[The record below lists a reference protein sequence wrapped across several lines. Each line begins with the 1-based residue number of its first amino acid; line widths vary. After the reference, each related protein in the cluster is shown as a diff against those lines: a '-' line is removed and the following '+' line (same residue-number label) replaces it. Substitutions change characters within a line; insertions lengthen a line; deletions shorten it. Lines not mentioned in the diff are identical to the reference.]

1 MRHLRRFGFELER
14 ASRSEIRALRRY
26 REAGDER
33 FDLFDVLPKSTEPQL
48 TGWLDPHIIAAP
60 RQSATS
66 PHLWIFL
73 GGSYGRPQRQVSII
87 EHIASLGHWA
97 INLRY
102 PNDWTIG
109 GLSRRGAGIHAH
121 EALRLQILDGRARS
135 GLLDL
140 PPQDCILNRVQKVL
154 IWLARQHP
162 EQGWSAFLSG
172 DEARWDRVAVAGHS
186 QGGGHA
192 AIMGKQLPLERV
204 VMLSAPADCV
214 ASGEEPAPW
223 LRPPGATPCDNYFG
237 FSHLRDP
244 AIGRILSAWE
254 ALGLAAFG
262 PVTEVDTSSPPFG
275 NSHRLVTNHEVPGD
289 RHHGSVAADRFI
301 PRLSDRTP
309 VFHEVWT
316 FLFSLR

>member
-1 MRHLRRFGFELER
+1 MRPFRRFGVAIER
-14 ASRSEIRALRRY
+14 ASRSEMRALGRR
-26 REAGDER
+26 RRLGDER
-33 FDLFDVLPKSTEPQL
+33 FDLFDVLPQSTEPKL
-48 TGWLDPHIIAAP
+48 TGWLDPHIAAAP
-60 RQSATS
+60 RQPLSS

-73 GGSYGRPQRQVSII
+73 CGSYGKPQRQVSII
-87 EHIASLGHWA
+87 EHIASMGHWV

-109 GLSRRGAGIHAH
+109 GLSRRSAHLHAH

-140 PPQDCILNRVQKVL
+140 PPQDCILNRLQKLL
-154 IWLARQHP
+154 IWLAWRHP
-162 EQGWSAFLSG
+162 EQGWSAFLNG
-172 DEARWDRVAVAGHS
+172 DEPQWDRIAVAGHS

-214 ASGEEPAPW
+214 DGDEAPAPW
-223 LRPPGATPCDNYFG
+223 LSRSGATPPENYFG
-237 FSHLRDP
+237 FAHLRDH
-244 AIGRILSAWE
+244 AIGRITLAWE

-262 PVTEVDTSSPPFG
+262 PVTKVDTCSPPFR
-275 NSHRLVTNHEVPGD
+275 NSHRLVTDHETTGG

-301 PRLSDRTP
+301 PRLSDHTP
-309 VFHEVWT
+309 IFHEAWS
-316 FLFSLR
+316 FLFRLP